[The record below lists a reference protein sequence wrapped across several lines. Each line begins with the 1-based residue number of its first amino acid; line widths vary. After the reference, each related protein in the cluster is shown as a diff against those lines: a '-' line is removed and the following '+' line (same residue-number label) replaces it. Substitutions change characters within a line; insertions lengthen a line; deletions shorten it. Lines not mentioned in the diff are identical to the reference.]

1 MVSSISE
8 SAGNAV
14 HIRFVV
20 LYINLPKWSEHVE
33 SSFDLFRKAD
43 FKYHFVTVGKACV
56 IKYSTKIYP
65 VFRRQSYSNVYVIS
79 DYLQQKNIKNA
90 HNKNKMEKIEKW
102 QLQFPKNNF
111 LRRKHFLF

>member
-1 MVSSISE
+1 MVSSISD

-43 FKYHFVTVGKACV
+43 FKNHFVTVGKACV

-90 HNKNKMEKIEKW
+90 HNKNKNVKNEKMTVTVSKEHTFYFK
-102 QLQFPKNNF
+102 F
-111 LRRKHFLF
+111 

>member
-90 HNKNKMEKIEKW
+90 HNKNKNVKNEKMTVTVSKEHTFYFK
-102 QLQFPKNNF
+102 F
-111 LRRKHFLF
+111 